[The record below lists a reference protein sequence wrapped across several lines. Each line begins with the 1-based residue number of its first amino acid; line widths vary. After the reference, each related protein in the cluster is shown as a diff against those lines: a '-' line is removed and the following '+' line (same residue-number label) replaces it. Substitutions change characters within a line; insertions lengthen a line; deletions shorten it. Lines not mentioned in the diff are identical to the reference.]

1 MACLQIYRE
10 LFSLATFLQLHSKSE
25 EVSYFPRQNTY
36 PSLKNTCHIKLKLF
50 LLAKLLKNLLLENGA
65 YLKVR
70 FISLFKKVIAKPL
83 NKKKEP
89 SE

>member
-50 LLAKLLKNLLLENGA
+50 LLAKLLKNLLLENLLTSRA
-65 YLKVR
+65 VL
-70 FISLFKKVIAKPL
+70 I
-83 NKKKEP
+83 
-89 SE
+89 